1 MNRFVVNSILGKLN
15 AESARIIRSFLADSI
30 TEDDFKKQALALQQ
44 KYYDALVEK
53 GVIVASEEAHKQIVE
68 LGKGIP
74 LAIEAALKCKDGEI
88 TWKEL
93 SDICSKQVLPLARK
107 EAEDVH

>member
-15 AESARIIRSFLADSI
+15 AESAQITKSFLADSI
-30 TEDDFKKQALALQQ
+30 TEEEFKKQALALQQ

-53 GVIVASEEAHKQIVE
+53 EVIVPSEEARQQIIS
-68 LGKGIP
+68 GKGIP
-74 LAIEAALKCKDGEI
+74 LAIEAAIKCKKGEI

-93 SDICSKQVLPLARK
+93 SDVCSKQVLPLARQ
-107 EAEDVH
+107 EAGNVH